1 MSLPSNPMGFHQ
13 ASQSFSGPSPSSRQS
28 TPSYPNNAYHNNAR
42 FPQSTL
48 GSHHDPS
55 ANVLNHQ
62 RTPHDH
68 SSLPHHLANQLA
80 LHQRANQDSST
91 YSHQSLHSHSN
102 TNTPRLAANF
112 FLPDSQSLGTISLS
126 DQSGS
131 HYYVPSNLH
140 SSASLNHSSTNHS
153 HIVPSPLSHS
163 AHNAGTP
170 CPSSTISTFPS
181 NAWPPRPATRR
192 RAVPATPQTA
202 PTPQHAAPA
211 TQQAAPATQH
221 AAPASSTPAAPLA
234 DLTKRKSRKRKC
246 LQPADQPPIAPR
258 SREELMKESEAQLA
272 ITACLNSKKAMSDA
286 DRAHFREF
294 YCKQRQ
300 LLIIEAI
307 ERGVSVPMVDEYLGR
322 RMPLK
327 KPTRWNHFM
336 KTPGARAEFRGSRKG
351 IKHRPAMGGV
361 SSLWHSLTHTEQES
375 YKEGR
380 ALSTGATD
388 SRSAATQHNS
398 SEGNVSGPAGG
409 DEGNGLA
416 GEREG
421 DGPADGFEDV
431 DSDGSGDVDRDD
443 RHLVSLKRAKNHA
456 VHVAK
461 TANCEMVLFVV
472 SRHIA
477 AHSFQLVR
485 ATHGASTFVSTAA
498 RLDGTRNYG
507 TRLQAYLTGYEVA
520 EIAQCAKS
528 KKGVAKLRPVS
539 AIARMSTLVAK
550 KTNGAQSRWPWTNTD
565 FKLAKIKYRL
575 ELLPSA
581 KTQPN
586 WLKKPSQG
594 LHPSFQTIIHN
605 DLDNN
610 LIDVVYDPSIP
621 DGITEEQFLGMSP
634 SPLLHDSS
642 RSPSSSPDHPD
653 LPHSEN

>member
-1 MSLPSNPMGFHQ
+1 MYNTRKEGLPPRGDLPLL
-13 ASQSFSGPSPSSRQS
+13 ASFSHFLSQRPTLNSTFPLLTQLLHHVTSFQPNGIPPGKPVFLRSITIISPVY
-28 TPSYPNNAYHNNAR
+28 TLYPNNAYHNNAR

-112 FLPDSQSLGTISLS
+112 FLPDSQSLGTISLIVIPLS
-126 DQSGS
+126 AQCWDSLPVF
-131 HYYVPSNLH
+131 HNLH
-140 SSASLNHSSTNHS
+140 
-153 HIVPSPLSHS
+153 
-163 AHNAGTP
+163 
-170 CPSSTISTFPS
+170 CPIQRLAP
-181 NAWPPRPATRR
+181 APATRR

-211 TQQAAPATQH
+211 TQQASPATQH

-246 LQPADQPPIAPR
+246 LQPADQPPLRPAP
-258 SREELMKESEAQLA
+258 
-272 ITACLNSKKAMSDA
+272 
-286 DRAHFREF
+286 
-294 YCKQRQ
+294 

-361 SSLWHSLTHTEQES
+361 SSLWHSLTPTEQES

-398 SEGNVSGPAGG
+398 SGGNVSGPAGG

-565 FKLAKIKYRL
+565 FKLANIKYRL

-586 WLKKPSQG
+586 WLKKPSRG

-621 DGITEEQFLGMSP
+621 NGITEEQFLGMSP